1 MRERE
6 KERKR
11 EREKQCSYGYFYL
24 SEGVPVEPAVGVRAV
39 DAPGVLALGQLAA
52 LRAVVPRAVPLA

>member
-1 MRERE
+1 M
-6 KERKR
+6 
-11 EREKQCSYGYFYL
+11 
-24 SEGVPVEPAVGVRAV
+24 EPAVGVRAV